1 MVTNKK
7 INNYNNKLSLKE
19 SSYFIKFDKKGSL
32 YLNKDNKNYCD
43 LNMNY
48 ITKLNQI
55 KSNFQKENK
64 IFTPKR
70 NINIVSDKNSIF
82 TFKSS
87 DIYKNK
93 KIFIL

>member
-1 MVTNKK
+1 
-7 INNYNNKLSLKE
+7 
-19 SSYFIKFDKKGSL
+19 
-32 YLNKDNKNYCD
+32 
-43 LNMNY
+43 MNY

-64 IFTPKR
+64 IFTLKR

-93 KIFIL
+93 KIFILQTLYQKEKEFIIQEKLENILAQKNIKIINK